1 MNLQNAKSLLNE
13 YRNQNYN
20 STFRDENELAQAIDK
35 VLPRL
40 KKVEELLRLYEL
52 KDEMEKQFGYDYPY
66 ENIWKQIN
74 AIKEELK

>member
-1 MNLQNAKSLLNE
+1 MNIYDEAIEELQNYIGEYGMDYYDTKHYPITTKALERAK
-13 YRNQNYN
+13 R
-20 STFRDENELAQAIDK
+20 
-35 VLPRL
+35 
-40 KKVEELLRLYEL
+40 VEELLRLYEL